1 MGGMGSESIGSVTSL
16 NDIECVVEAEKL
28 AEAAYFDLSDDFS
41 GSFLRVISQDEYLSR
56 IDAFK
61 SAIEN
66 IDYNGKISIP

>member
-1 MGGMGSESIGSVTSL
+1 
-16 NDIECVVEAEKL
+16 VEAEKL
-28 AEAAYFDLSDDFS
+28 AGAAYFDLRDDFS
-41 GSFLRVISQDEYLSR
+41 GSFLHVISQDEYLSR